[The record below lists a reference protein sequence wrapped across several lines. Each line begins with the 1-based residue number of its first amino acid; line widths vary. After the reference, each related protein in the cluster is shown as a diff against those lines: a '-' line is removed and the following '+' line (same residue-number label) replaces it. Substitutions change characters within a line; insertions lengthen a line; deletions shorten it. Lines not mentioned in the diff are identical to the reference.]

1 MTDCLGI
8 ELPDDNRIISAI
20 EILEKYSIDYLRL
33 HLHSIVPPNRI
44 KFILFN
50 SNDKMVSEL
59 CEVVNSKYGKQ
70 DFIHQSKFELTYEQ
84 RKTLI
89 DISTK

>member
-1 MTDCLGI
+1 MICLSI
-8 ELPDDNRIISAI
+8 ELPDDNRIIGVI
-20 EILEKYSIDYLRL
+20 EILEKYSIDYLRF

-50 SNDKMVSEL
+50 SIDKIVSEL

-70 DFIHQSKFELTYEQ
+70 DFIHQSKFELTTQDQE
-84 RKTLI
+84 TLRN
-89 DISTK
+89 ISLK

>member
-1 MTDCLGI
+1 MTEEPKI
-8 ELPDDNRIISAI
+8 Y
-20 EILEKYSIDYLRL
+20 KSIQEALLD
-33 HLHSIVPPNRI
+33 HSIVPPNRI

>member
-33 HLHSIVPPNRI
+33 HLHSIVSTFVCNGFWSAFSHR
-44 KFILFN
+44 FEYL
-50 SNDKMVSEL
+50 
-59 CEVVNSKYGKQ
+59 VVCSYC
-70 DFIHQSKFELTYEQ
+70 FCS
-84 RKTLI
+84 
-89 DISTK
+89 